1 MYNTNDAVFSALCR
15 TVSNSNILCLSP
27 LSLSSLTIS
36 NPSALISSSREHDEK
51 PRARYRST
59 LHDSLDYSADAIN
72 LKDLDSELLNFPSNE
87 FRESAI
93 DDGERAYMTGPSQMT
108 HAATQPSQMT
118 QMSTATDLFREHSLP
133 RLSPLS
139 YSSQILTA
147 PQFPTHRPSLSVDE
161 SDPYMG
167 GRRQSL
173 LTVIPNPS
181 PSLNQPTLM
190 ARSLKNEETKS
201 AHGSKASVQGSR
213 TSIQGSRPSM
223 LGSRGSVH
231 TGTGSRS
238 QIYSSNL
245 SSREHS
251 VLLLNGARE
260 FGVSEEDAV
269 SLQLSGR
276 GISPA
281 LKQNSFEEVPT
292 RDSPAPEMASHAVGY
307 GKKDFAS
314 LTCIPNQYAVE
325 AERLEEKSQLSTVP
339 EKQTIDETKEKEV
352 TEETKKKPRSRAM
365 SKLEKLTSLDYIRAS
380 LRLKK
385 KKVSFVKTPESAKKE
400 RQKNDKGKPS
410 PEEKVKD
417 HEQASAEHASH
428 PGKEILQNR
437 RHSATARTEF
447 SPQHA
452 HAGEHKYPEHY
463 YYPQLSQ
470 PLYYGGGGGGATAAG
485 GAGVHP
491 VAAAAAMFYQYPQL
505 SQQYYAQ
512 LSQGGYGPGPAYPP
526 HMLYHGNMMDPYS
539 RNYGEPSTG
548 SRYQAI
554 VTPDL
559 FDDDTPEPEFY
570 HERSPDNVLQQRQ
583 QPNGFGDSFRS
594 PEHSNLR
601 PSSPDRFTETSDTSS
616 YAVPP
621 TPGSASH
628 THEDSITSAHNHFMD
643 EFVMDGAEHY
653 GYGAGVGEQHYG
665 HSHPVPTYPMDM
677 LNRTGHIPHEAY
689 RDVYQQHGDMGQ
701 DYDTNTH
708 GHTNGHSY
716 YSHYTSPTAVSLGKG
731 GGRRPSRS
739 SYASSSSDHT
749 HLEAVQEG
757 EGERPPTKSEDMNG
771 SSTKNRV
778 SWSTEV
784 IEYQRTPSDMGDSDF
799 DFNHF

>member
-1 MYNTNDAVFSALCR
+1 M
-15 TVSNSNILCLSP
+15 
-27 LSLSSLTIS
+27 
-36 NPSALISSSREHDEK
+36 
-51 PRARYRST
+51 
-59 LHDSLDYSADAIN
+59 
-72 LKDLDSELLNFPSNE
+72 
-87 FRESAI
+87 
-93 DDGERAYMTGPSQMT
+93 
-108 HAATQPSQMT
+108 
-118 QMSTATDLFREHSLP
+118 
-133 RLSPLS
+133 
-139 YSSQILTA
+139 
-147 PQFPTHRPSLSVDE
+147 
-161 SDPYMG
+161 
-167 GRRQSL
+167 
-173 LTVIPNPS
+173 
-181 PSLNQPTLM
+181 
-190 ARSLKNEETKS
+190 
-201 AHGSKASVQGSR
+201 
-213 TSIQGSRPSM
+213 
-223 LGSRGSVH
+223 H

-238 QIYSSNL
+238 QIYSSNP

-269 SLQLSGR
+269 SLPLSGR

-292 RDSPAPEMASHAVGY
+292 RDSPAPEIASHAVGY

-325 AERLEEKSQLSTVP
+325 AERLEEKPQLSTVP
-339 EKQTIDETKEKEV
+339 EKQSIDEDKEKEAS
-352 TEETKKKPRSRAM
+352 EETKKKPRSRAM

-385 KKVSFVKTPESAKKE
+385 KKVSFVKTPESVKKE
-400 RQKNDKGKPS
+400 RQKNDKEKPS
-410 PEEKVKD
+410 PKGKMKGQ
-417 HEQASAEHASH
+417 EQAPTEHASR
-428 PGKEILQNR
+428 PGKELLQNR
-437 RHSATARTEF
+437 RHSASGRTEF

-452 HAGEHKYPEHY
+452 HGGEHNIPANKYPEHY

-470 PLYYGGGGGGATAAG
+470 PLYYGGAGGGGAVAG
-485 GAGVHP
+485 GGVHP
-491 VAAAAAMFYQYPQL
+491 AAAAAMFYQYPQL

-512 LSQGGYGPGPAYPP
+512 LSQGGYGPGPYPP
-526 HMLYHGNMMDPYS
+526 HMLFHSNTMDPYS
-539 RNYGEPSTG
+539 RSYGEPTTA
-548 SRYQAI
+548 SRYQTI

-559 FDDDTPEPEFY
+559 FEDDTPEPDFY
-570 HERSPDNVLQQRQ
+570 QERSPDNVLQQRQ
-583 QPNGFGDSFRS
+583 QPNGFGDHFRS
-594 PEHSNLR
+594 PEHSNMR

-616 YAVPP
+616 YTAPP
-621 TPGSASH
+621 PPGSASH
-628 THEDSITSAHNHFMD
+628 THEDSLTSAHNHFMD

-653 GYGAGVGEQHYG
+653 GYGTAAGDQHYS

-677 LNRTGHIPHEAY
+677 LSRAGHIPPREAY
-689 RDVYQQHGDMGQ
+689 RDAYQQHGDMGQ
-701 DYDTNTH
+701 DYDITH
-708 GHTNGHSY
+708 GQTNDHY
-716 YSHYTSPTAVSLGKG
+716 YNHYTSPTAYSAVPPGMG

-757 EGERPPTKSEDMNG
+757 EGEGPPTKSEDMNG